1 LGAGIDRAWG
11 RAGHTDAG
19 SGEATA
25 PCFLDWPACNAADL
39 YAGGANVPEPAGHAG
54 DDAMTTFVTQTAL
67 GLALKCLPPAL
78 APIAAGI
85 ALHENPKLDMQA
97 VNHNA
102 NGTRDYG
109 LAQINS
115 ANFGW
120 LSVSMHTP
128 VNERTI
134 FDPCINL
141 QASMQRRASEVGSR
155 TVMEGDGLVETS
167 DDPASTTRVEHRL
180 KKKKKRKN

>member
-1 LGAGIDRAWG
+1 
-11 RAGHTDAG
+11 
-19 SGEATA
+19 
-25 PCFLDWPACNAADL
+25 
-39 YAGGANVPEPAGHAG
+39 
-54 DDAMTTFVTQTAL
+54 MTTFVTQTAL

-141 QASMQRRASEVGSR
+141 QASMRVLFAKYNGDPPDVVKAAYAADVMAKIPASAEPPSEKQQV
-155 TVMEGDGLVETS
+155 DP
-167 DDPASTTRVEHRL
+167 DDPQPPAWDMEAVADWRRRHAPTPEDAALAPPSRARSPADEPAIAELVT
-180 KKKKKRKN
+180 KRSQ